1 MIININ
7 THNIDYQ
14 LKSMQDYMLD
24 YENKVNSLENIV
36 SDIKNI
42 WNGNDYNYFVQ
53 QMDSFFK
60 ELRQVKNSIN
70 TYTEFLRGYSDA
82 VNELEN
88 YYSAKKINIK

>member
-1 MIININ
+1 
-7 THNIDYQ
+7 
-14 LKSMQDYMLD
+14 
-24 YENKVNSLENIV
+24 
-36 SDIKNI
+36 
-42 WNGNDYNYFVQ
+42 
-53 QMDSFFK
+53 MDSFFK